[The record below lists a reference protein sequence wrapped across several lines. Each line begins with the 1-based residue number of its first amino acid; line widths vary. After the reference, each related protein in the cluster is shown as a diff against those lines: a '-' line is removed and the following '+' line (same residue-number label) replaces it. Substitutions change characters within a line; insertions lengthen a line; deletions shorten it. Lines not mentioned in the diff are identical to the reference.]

1 MKYAAQF
8 ALWLYER
15 LLGFY
20 PRNFRYEFGEEIV
33 LVFDEAVNDAVNL
46 SGWALFRVSIREL
59 RDLPKAL
66 FGAYWHEIQDGIG
79 GYRMFDFR
87 NEEMWKIED
96 HREAIV
102 AALPPLI
109 FGFAMA
115 LSALIIREPWYKVPE
130 WRMILGIGV
139 TLFASAILAVGGIQA
154 LRKRIPDWGYSWIGY
169 SYMGLVLFVKTFAE
183 EQADEGLSMISPVV
197 DNIIAILVLLGMA
210 VFLGI
215 AVLRGWRQAGLLS
228 FSYAGMMGIS
238 LFGMLSAAPINRSDL
253 TLLVAPASLIAA
265 FLVYLYCRSTDMQR
279 VLSMFGLVLLYA
291 GVLWAIL
298 YAWQPWYLERGGT
311 SPILPLFV
319 IFLILLLSGPMLGI
333 LGTPLR
339 RILRK
344 T

>member
-96 HREAIV
+96 HKEATI

-109 FGFAMA
+109 FGFGMA

-139 TLFASAILAVGGIQA
+139 TVLPQ
-154 LRKRIPDWGYSWIGY
+154 RKMEKWHPCYS
-169 SYMGLVLFVKTFAE
+169 S
-183 EQADEGLSMISPVV
+183 
-197 DNIIAILVLLGMA
+197 
-210 VFLGI
+210 
-215 AVLRGWRQAGLLS
+215 
-228 FSYAGMMGIS
+228 
-238 LFGMLSAAPINRSDL
+238 
-253 TLLVAPASLIAA
+253 
-265 FLVYLYCRSTDMQR
+265 
-279 VLSMFGLVLLYA
+279 
-291 GVLWAIL
+291 
-298 YAWQPWYLERGGT
+298 
-311 SPILPLFV
+311 
-319 IFLILLLSGPMLGI
+319 
-333 LGTPLR
+333 
-339 RILRK
+339 
-344 T
+344 